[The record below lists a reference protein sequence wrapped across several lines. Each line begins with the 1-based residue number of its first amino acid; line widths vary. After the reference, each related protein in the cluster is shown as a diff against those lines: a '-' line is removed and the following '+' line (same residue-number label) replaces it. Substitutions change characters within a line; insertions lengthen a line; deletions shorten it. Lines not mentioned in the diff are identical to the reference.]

1 MNVPRN
7 RDLKEEIYTYIKEC
21 SEDGFP
27 PSIREICDGLNI
39 SSTST
44 VHRYIN
50 MLVDEGV
57 LDKNGGKNRSVRLSG
72 SSSVKVPLMGT
83 VTAGQPITAIQEIT
97 DYIAFNPDRRHSG
110 QLFALK
116 IRGESMINAGI
127 FDADIV
133 ICEQMQTVRNGEIA
147 VVLVDDEDAT
157 VKTFYKEDGHYRLQP
172 ENDSMDPIIVDY
184 CQILGK
190 VIAVLRYL

>member
-1 MNVPRN
+1 MARN
-7 RDLKEEIYTYIKEC
+7 RDLKEEIYAYIKEC

-44 VHRYIN
+44 VHRYVN
-50 MLVDEGV
+50 MLVDEGI
-57 LDKNGGKNRSVRLSG
+57 LEKNDGKNRSVRLSG
-72 SSSVKVPLMGT
+72 SSSLKVPLMGT

-97 DYIAFNPDRRHSG
+97 DYIPFSPDRRYTG
-110 QLFALK
+110 ELFALK
-116 IRGESMINAGI
+116 IRGESMIEAGI
-127 FDADIV
+127 FDGDVV
-133 ICEQMQTVRNGEIA
+133 ICEQMSSVRNGEIA

-172 ENDSMDPIIVDY
+172 ENETMEPIIVDY

-190 VIAVLRYL
+190 VIALLRYM